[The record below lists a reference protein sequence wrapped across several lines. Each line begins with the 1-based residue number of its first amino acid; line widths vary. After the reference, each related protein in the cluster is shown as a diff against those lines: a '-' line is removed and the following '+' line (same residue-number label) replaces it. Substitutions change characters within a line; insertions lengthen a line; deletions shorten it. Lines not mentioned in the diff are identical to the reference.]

1 MSMQRL
7 LILGA
12 FVAALPMAADEKA
25 DFFEMRVRPVL
36 VKNCFSCHTASKMG
50 GLAMDSRDSL
60 LKGGQSGPAL
70 RVGDP
75 DNSLLIQA
83 VRHAPGR
90 LKMPP
95 SGKLEEREIA
105 DLAAWVLDGAVW
117 PETQISAAKAGG
129 DAPKVSAEQ
138 RSWWAFQPV
147 RRAVPPA
154 VKNAAWSKSAI
165 DRFIL
170 AKLEE
175 KGIEPVAPADRRIWI
190 RRATY
195 DLTGLPPTPDE
206 VDAFLKDKSPGA
218 RAKVIDRLLASSRYG
233 ERWGRY
239 WLDIARYADDR
250 LNSTKDDPQPNVWR
264 YRDWVIRAHN
274 DDMPYDKFLMAQIA
288 GDLMPDP
295 DRYRAGLGFFAN
307 SPQFQE
313 DRVDALTR
321 GFMALTAACA
331 QCHDHKFDP
340 IPTRDYYSLLGV
352 FENTKSAEFPL
363 APKEVVE
370 EFDRRKKAADE
381 SEKAVTKFEDEQAT
395 QLAEILAAQSTRYLR
410 AARSG
415 TDDGS
420 LDAETLDR
428 WKEYL
433 TLERQHPYLNGWREP
448 TFDDAAFQS
457 KLLGVIAQQKE
468 IERENLIL
476 LGGKDDEEAVRV
488 IEVKSLPR
496 EEYMLWQELIS
507 SQPSGKRESG
517 ILYYKGKKLDRFLAA
532 HWKQHL
538 DYLRA
543 AHDRK
548 KQEVPEK
555 YPFLMTIEDVDKPK
569 NLRVR
574 IRGNP
579 ENLGEE
585 APRQFLTVLCDGEP
599 KPFSGGAGR
608 MDLATAVVDPANPL
622 TARVAANRVWMY
634 HFGRA
639 LVGTPGNFG
648 RLGERPSHPEL
659 LDYLAAR
666 LVEQGWS
673 LKALHREIMLSA
685 TYALSATAAPANEAA
700 DADNKLYWR
709 ANRRRL
715 DVEPLRDT
723 LLFVS
728 GEMDERGG
736 GEAKPLTG
744 SQNKQ
749 RTVYGFVSRRSLDR
763 TLGLF
768 DFPNPMATSD
778 RRVQTATPLQQLF
791 FLNSTFVQDRARA
804 LAARLEQ
811 AEDNKTR
818 IREAYRILF
827 QRTPEA
833 DEMKLGLQYVVSS
846 KDAWPRYAQALLSSN
861 ELVFIE

>member
-1 MSMQRL
+1 MHRL
-7 LILGA
+7 LTLCA
-12 FVAALPMAADEKA
+12 FLAAMPIPADEKA

-36 VKNCFSCHTASKMG
+36 VKNCFSCHTATKMG
-50 GLAMDSRDSL
+50 GLVMESRDFL

-70 RVGDP
+70 RAGDP

-83 VRHAPGR
+83 VRHTHER

-105 DLAAWVLDGAVW
+105 DLVAWIRDGAVW
-117 PETQISAAKAGG
+117 PETPVPAAKTGHG
-129 DAPKVSAEQ
+129 TKISAEQ
-138 RSWWAFQPV
+138 RAWWAFQRVKKP
-147 RRAVPPA
+147 APPA
-154 VKNAAWSKSAI
+154 VKNPAWAKSAI
-165 DRFIL
+165 DRFVL

-175 KGIEPVAPADRRIWI
+175 KGMAPVGAADRRIWI

-195 DLTGLPPTPDE
+195 DLTGLPPAPDE
-206 VDAFLKDKSPGA
+206 VDAFLKDKSANA
-218 RAKVIDRLLASSRYG
+218 RGKVIDRLLASSRYG

-239 WLDIARYADDR
+239 WLDIARYSDDR
-250 LNSTKDDPQPNVWR
+250 LNSTQDDPQPNIWR
-264 YRDWVIRAHN
+264 YRDWVIQAHN

-352 FENTKSAEFPL
+352 FENTKNGEHPL
-363 APKEVVE
+363 APAEVVE
-370 EFDRRKKAADE
+370 EFKRKKNAAEDAG
-381 SEKAVTKFEDEQAT
+381 KAVAEFENREAA
-395 QLAEILAAQSTRYLR
+395 QLAEILAAKSARYLR

-415 TDDGS
+415 TTDGS
-420 LDAETLDR
+420 LDAEILER

-433 TLERQHPYLNGWREP
+433 AAEHQHPYLKDWREP
-448 TFDDAAFQS
+448 SFDDDAFQK
-457 KLLGVIAQQKE
+457 KLLTVL
-468 IERENLIL
+468 ERKKQIDSENLIL
-476 LGGKDDEEAVRV
+476 LGGKDDPETVRV
-488 IEVKSLPR
+488 VEVKSLPR
-496 EEYMLWQELIS
+496 DEYMLWRELAS
-507 SQPSGKRESG
+507 SEKSGKRESG
-517 ILYYKGKKLDRFLAA
+517 VLFYKGNKLDRFLAP
-532 HWKQHL
+532 HWLQHL
-538 DYLRA
+538 EYLRA
-543 AHDRK
+543 EQDRK
-548 KQEVPEK
+548 KREVPEM
-555 YPFLMTIEDVDKPK
+555 YPFLMTIQDVDKPK

-574 IRGNP
+574 IRGSQ

-608 MDLATAVVDPANPL
+608 LDLAKAVADPANPL
-622 TARVAANRVWMY
+622 TARVVANRVWMY

-648 RLGERPSHPEL
+648 RLGEKPSHPEL

-666 LVEQGWS
+666 LIEQGWS
-673 LKALHREIMLSA
+673 LKALHKEIMLSA
-685 TYALSATAAPANEAA
+685 TYSLGTKASAANEAI

-728 GEMDERGG
+728 GELDEKSR
-736 GEAKPLTG
+736 GEAKALTDAE
-744 SQNKQ
+744 NKR
-749 RTVYGFVSRRSLDR
+749 RTIYGFVSRRSLDR

-768 DFPNPMATSD
+768 DFPNPMTVSD
-778 RRVQTATPLQQLF
+778 QRIQTATPLQQLF
-791 FLNSTFVQDRARA
+791 FLNSSFAQDRARG
-804 LAARLEQ
+804 LAARVEQ
-811 AEDNKTR
+811 AGDNRAR
-818 IREAYRILF
+818 IRKAYRILF
-827 QRTPEA
+827 QRSPDPE
-833 DEMKLGLQYVVSS
+833 ELKLGLQYLASS
-846 KDAWPRYAQALLSSN
+846 RDAWPRYAQALLGSN
-861 ELVFIE
+861 ELVFVE